1 MPDRYHFSYGV
12 HSVYPRVVELVER
25 FRIAEAQVVLDVG
38 CGFGAIAE
46 PIAELGLVYCG
57 VDVDTDALED
67 LEARGFETVH
77 ADLSDADAGLDLVR
91 KQLADRGLATITS
104 IDLLEHVTNGGAIL
118 RNLHDLS
125 LSQGGVPL
133 VLAVPNITH
142 FDVAAKLLIGRFDY
156 TPTGLL
162 DDTHVAYFSPGRL
175 HEVTSRSGW
184 SEVGRNDFELAD
196 SDQHF
201 PAEVA
206 VLADGTPL
214 HRLLFQIRDQAMEGA
229 IVNEFVRAYA
239 PLAVPAHLAHPVAEP
254 EQPFLT
260 VMVRTQA
267 QRTSTLMETLL
278 SLAAQTV
285 QDFEVLLLAH
295 NVPQDEIG
303 KLRDLVDLFDPEFA
317 GRVRVVQVEG
327 GGRAHPL
334 NAATAAARGE
344 YLAAIDDD
352 DIAFGHWVE
361 EFHRAAR
368 ARPGRVVRS
377 MVAEQTVESMQ
388 WGSEAGYEVIGALTC
403 PFPEDFDLW
412 MHLFEN
418 QSPFCGFAV
427 PVACFSDMGVKFDET
442 LAVVEDWDVL
452 VQAALF
458 CGVVNTKEVTSIY
471 RRWHSP
477 HSSLH
482 QHSQDEWVRSRD
494 KVLARLDQR
503 TLPMPP
509 GTLSDF
515 HRMYHERNQLQGQIA
530 ELISERQE
538 ARLAAAS
545 ALQEIDEIRHSGSWE
560 LTGPL
565 RTLGS
570 AVRRVLRGK
579 G

>member
-1 MPDRYHFSYGV
+1 
-12 HSVYPRVVELVER
+12 
-25 FRIAEAQVVLDVG
+25 
-38 CGFGAIAE
+38 
-46 PIAELGLVYCG
+46 
-57 VDVDTDALED
+57 
-67 LEARGFETVH
+67 
-77 ADLSDADAGLDLVR
+77 
-91 KQLADRGLATITS
+91 
-104 IDLLEHVTNGGAIL
+104 
-118 RNLHDLS
+118 
-125 LSQGGVPL
+125 
-133 VLAVPNITH
+133 
-142 FDVAAKLLIGRFDY
+142 
-156 TPTGLL
+156 
-162 DDTHVAYFSPGRL
+162 
-175 HEVTSRSGW
+175 
-184 SEVGRNDFELAD
+184 
-196 SDQHF
+196 
-201 PAEVA
+201 
-206 VLADGTPL
+206 
-214 HRLLFQIRDQAMEGA
+214 
-229 IVNEFVRAYA
+229 
-239 PLAVPAHLAHPVAEP
+239 
-254 EQPFLT
+254 
-260 VMVRTQA
+260 
-267 QRTSTLMETLL
+267 
-278 SLAAQTV
+278 
-285 QDFEVLLLAH
+285 
-295 NVPQDEIG
+295 
-303 KLRDLVDLFDPEFA
+303 
-317 GRVRVVQVEG
+317 
-327 GGRAHPL
+327 
-334 NAATAAARGE
+334 
-344 YLAAIDDD
+344 
-352 DIAFGHWVE
+352 
-361 EFHRAAR
+361 
-368 ARPGRVVRS
+368 